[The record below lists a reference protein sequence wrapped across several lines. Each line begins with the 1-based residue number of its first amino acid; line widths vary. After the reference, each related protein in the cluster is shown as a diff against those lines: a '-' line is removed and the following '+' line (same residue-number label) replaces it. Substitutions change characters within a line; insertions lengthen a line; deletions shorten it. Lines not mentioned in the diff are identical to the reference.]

1 MLLAVNRA
9 DTAAHSPAAALRMD
23 MIDREA
29 AVLDHIL
36 AEQSCFQLKD
46 LAIHGKDLLQI
57 GVPEGP
63 EVGRLLQ
70 ELLDSVLENRCENRL
85 DSLLPLAKQLAF
97 SRKETEG

>member
-1 MLLAVNRA
+1 
-9 DTAAHSPAAALRMD
+9 MD

-70 ELLDSVLENRCENRL
+70 ELLDSVLENRCENGWTPFFL
-85 DSLLPLAKQLAF
+85 WQNSWHSLG
-97 SRKETEG
+97 RKRRDKRRGRIRYTYIGALV

>member
-1 MLLAVNRA
+1 M
-9 DTAAHSPAAALRMD
+9 
-23 MIDREA
+23 
-29 AVLDHIL
+29 
-36 AEQSCFQLKD
+36 KD